1 MLHEAAARSATLVD
15 AAQARHHGQQAVDAY
30 RATGDSA
37 GELRASA
44 ELARAFTHDGK
55 LTDAINLLVPL
66 TADPSRDNPEA
77 AFALAELARAYML
90 SDQGPAAVATAD
102 RAMAA
107 LGTTRNPRVVVE
119 ALASKASAIWTRTT
133 ESEALLRGAIAIAD
147 AEGLTEPGLRA
158 RNNLVSGL
166 MYSVSATETLRIL
179 DDGTDTGRRL
189 GIDGWLVQLLT
200 VSAIMR
206 LQTGDWARCDDHLAE
221 LESLNPDTTQAAAMH
236 GMRAVDA
243 GLPWRCRGRGGRDRR
258 GQSVGRA
265 IRERAPAGCPGRFQC
280 RSAPCLPAIPG
291 GPAVSPL
298 RGEATPRRS
307 GRA

>member
-1 MLHEAAARSATLVD
+1 M
-15 AAQARHHGQQAVDAY
+15 
-30 RATGDSA
+30 
-37 GELRASA
+37 
-44 ELARAFTHDGK
+44 
-55 LTDAINLLVPL
+55 PL

-158 RNNLVSGL
+158 RNNLASGL
-166 MYSVSATETLRIL
+166 MYSVSATVTLRIL
-179 DDGTDTGRRL
+179 DDGTDMARRL

-221 LESLNPDTTQAAAMH
+221 LESLNPDTTQAAGMH
-236 GMRAVDA
+236 GMRAAMLAYRGDA
-243 GLPWRCRGRGGRDRR
+243 EGAAVEIAEANRLGEQFDSAPQLAVLDDFNAEVHLALQDSRRPCSQPAPRR
-258 GQSVGRA
+258 GDSPT
-265 IRERAPAGCPGRFQC
+265 IR
-280 RSAPCLPAIPG
+280 
-291 GPAVSPL
+291 
-298 RGEATPRRS
+298 TD
-307 GRA
+307 